1 MTQPSVPPGKSILGL
16 DQNLVGA
23 LAYVLGLVTGIVI
36 LLVEPENRYVRFH
49 AFQSTFTFLVV
60 AVLFL
65 MVMGLPV
72 VSWLLA
78 TPFVLAVI
86 VLWVFLMVKA
96 LNGERY
102 KLPIVGDWADARV
115 K

>member
-1 MTQPSVPPGKSILGL
+1 MSPPGAPSGKSVFGL

-23 LAYVLGLVTGIVI
+23 LAYVLGIVTGVVF
-36 LLVEPENRYVRFH
+36 LLIEPENRYVRFH

-72 VSWLLA
+72 VGWLLI

-86 VLWVFLMVKA
+86 ALWAYLMFKA
-96 LNGERY
+96 VSGERY
-102 KLPIVGDWADARV
+102 KLPFVGDWADAQV